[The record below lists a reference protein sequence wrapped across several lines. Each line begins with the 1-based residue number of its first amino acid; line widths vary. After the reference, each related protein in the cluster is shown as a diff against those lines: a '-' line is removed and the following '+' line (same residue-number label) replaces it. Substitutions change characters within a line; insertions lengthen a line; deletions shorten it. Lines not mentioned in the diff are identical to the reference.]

1 MSEEFHNISNTN
13 STDLLSPTEI
23 INTMIDLKIQ
33 LAELQSQIKE
43 LQPAFFAAC
52 MALNAEKITLE
63 RAVISRKLTPGKWTY
78 SPDILEK
85 QDLLKKLKRQ
95 FEQKHEPTSGRDI
108 TWAIKLLLATV

>member
-1 MSEEFHNISNTN
+1 MRLERL
-13 STDLLSPTEI
+13 DGKLSRAVLRGEKYGNVSFLTRP
-23 INTMIDLKIQ
+23 
-33 LAELQSQIKE
+33 
-43 LQPAFFAAC
+43 FFAAC

-78 SPDILEK
+78 SPDILEQ

-95 FEQKHEPTSGRDI
+95 FEQKHEPASGRDI